1 MKPKE
6 KMSMK
11 LATIVASTARNVA
24 KRSVNSACVFYYYE
38 PKQPKELE
46 QLKR

>member
-1 MKPKE
+1 MKARE

-24 KRSVNSACVFYYYE
+24 KCYI
-38 PKQPKELE
+38 KDKE
-46 QLKR
+46 